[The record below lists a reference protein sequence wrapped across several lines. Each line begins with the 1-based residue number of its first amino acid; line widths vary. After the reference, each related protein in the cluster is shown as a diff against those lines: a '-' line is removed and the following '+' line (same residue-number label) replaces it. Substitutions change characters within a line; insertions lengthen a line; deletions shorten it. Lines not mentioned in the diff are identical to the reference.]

1 MLELIK
7 KVLRY
12 YRSIKLFPDSVIHF
26 GSSID
31 KKSFLGK
38 HTVIFPNVILQDSSV
53 DDYSYVQINS
63 VLSSTKIGK
72 FCSIASNVHIG
83 LANHPIDFVSTSP
96 VFYDNLQP
104 LPYFFTEKVIDD
116 KLKTSTIIS
125 SDVWIGQGVI
135 IKSGIEIGT
144 GAIIGAGSVVTKN
157 VEPYSIV
164 GGVPAKH
171 IKYRFEKEI
180 REKLLDSKW
189 WTFDDNKL
197 HEISAYTSNPKEFL
211 NYLIK

>member
-1 MLELIK
+1 MLDFFKNI
-7 KVLRY
+7 LRHI
-12 YRSIKLFPDSVIHF
+12 RSRRTFPSSKIHF
-26 GSSID
+26 GAIID
-31 KKSFLGK
+31 KRSYLGRNC
-38 HTVIFPNVILQDSSV
+38 VVFSSVILQNSKI
-53 DDYSYVQINS
+53 DDYSYIQMNS
-63 VLSSTKIGK
+63 VLSSTTVGK

-83 LANHPIDFVSTSP
+83 LANHPTDFVSTSP
-96 VFYDNLQP
+96 VFYDCKQP
-104 LPYFFTEKVIDD
+104 LPYFFTEKD
-116 KLKTSTIIS
+116 LKDEINLRTIIS

-157 VEPYSIV
+157 VEAYSIV

-171 IKYRFEKEI
+171 IKYRFEKEV

-189 WTFDDNKL
+189 WTFSDQKL
-197 HEISAYTSNPKEFL
+197 HELSSYMAKPKEFL